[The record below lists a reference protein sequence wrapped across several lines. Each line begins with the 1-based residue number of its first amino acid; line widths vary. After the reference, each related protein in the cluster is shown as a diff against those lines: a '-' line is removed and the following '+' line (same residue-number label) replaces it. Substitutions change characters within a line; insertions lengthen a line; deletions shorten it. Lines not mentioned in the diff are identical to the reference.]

1 MIRIRISAVE
11 IRNCGPW
18 RGAWRLEIPEAPVAV
33 LCRPNEGGKSTLL
46 AAIPAVFWGEGAPAK
61 NWFAAEKEYEAA
73 VEFERESR
81 DPSGRILSKTVYRA
95 ERRFVDRD
103 VDRDGDVVSLAEL
116 REGGWHP
123 IYRGRHKPRGRTV
136 DNSKWQELLDDVW
149 VGVSPQSFCHV
160 AVLSQPADWRV
171 DAAGVQSLISG
182 GGKAT
187 AGEASERLLLRFR
200 EVSRFSRRAGI
211 SSSDARNDGALEK
224 AAARRESLQRTIDE
238 AQRTL
243 EDAQRL
249 RDELKEIEQQTAV
262 CAEDVR
268 KTEAQKALVEEVRAV
283 RRRLAAA
290 ERDLERWK
298 AANREVEQAARRLA
312 DLREQLAV
320 QPSFLAEAEFP
331 ALAETG
337 QVIEEARARA
347 EKRVPEEQL
356 RERLKRLEED
366 YASVRN
372 WPEDAA
378 ERIAELQR
386 REQAAH
392 QADAAFAEAERAV
405 ARLSP
410 VPDVHKRYRLTA
422 AAAAAVFLLGLAV
435 GGSAGGWGWG
445 LSAGIILGAAAAVCV
460 ALIYHPTR
468 EHPGRAEA
476 VARLR
481 ELEDLRGT
489 ACDSLREMQD
499 AVAGWAGVCEAAQLT
514 QLLQTWSVYCE
525 KRRQW
530 DEEVARQSRLREA
543 LAVDRLPELAA
554 RLVRTSFGTG
564 SAASSTA
571 ELDAAML
578 DRALKALDG
587 AVDLRRKIQAAEEA
601 FRNLLQSHAVQ
612 SVEELTERL
621 REARREHDALLLQ
634 FDQLKTRSA
643 FAEELALAT
652 GADLDAAATK
662 AANRL
667 ADLQRRADALR
678 TRRKDLELGLARLEG
693 GKVVNVA
700 QCEWELREAEAEM
713 ERLERRR
720 DAIATAWRLLRDAQA
735 DFSSQHR
742 EAMQRS
748 LNDLMR
754 SWTGQE
760 YAEFELDQ
768 NFLLSVR
775 IPAAGPPPK
784 EKKDKEKLLE
794 SLSQGA
800 RDQLALAV
808 RTAFLDRLAGDI
820 VLPLLLD
827 DPFVTWDHQRREQF
841 RRGLDNN
848 GSGRQIILLTHDPAF
863 FAWGAE
869 ITVRPI

>member
-18 RGAWRLEIPEAPVAV
+18 RGAWRLEIPEASVAV
-33 LCRPNEGGKSTLL
+33 LCRPNEQGKSTLL

-61 NWFAAEKEYEAA
+61 NWFAAEKEHDAA

-81 DPSGRILSKTVYRA
+81 DPSGRILAKTAYRA
-95 ERRFVDRD
+95 ERRFEE
-103 VDRDGDVVSLAEL
+103 DVVSLAEL
-116 REGGWHP
+116 REGGWHA

-149 VGVSPQSFCHV
+149 VGVSPQSFRHV

-171 DAAGVQSLISG
+171 DAAGVQNLISG
-182 GGKAT
+182 SGNAT

-211 SSSDARNDGALEK
+211 SPSDARNDGALEK
-224 AAARRESLQRTIDE
+224 AAARRESLQRMIDE

-243 EDAQRL
+243 EVAQRL
-249 RDELKEIEQQTAV
+249 RDELEEVERQTADCV
-262 CAEDVR
+262 EDVR
-268 KTEAQKALVEEVRAV
+268 KLEAQKALVEEVRAI
-283 RRRLAAA
+283 RRRLATA

-298 AANREVEQAARRLA
+298 AANREVEQAERRLA

-320 QPSFLAEAEFP
+320 QPSFLAEAELP

-337 QVIEEARARA
+337 QAIEEARARA

-356 RERLKRLEED
+356 RETLKRLEED

-386 REQAAH
+386 REQAAN

-422 AAAAAVFLLGLAV
+422 AAAAAAFVLGLAV
-435 GGSAGGWGWG
+435 GGVAGSWGWG
-445 LSAGIILGAAAAVCV
+445 LATGIILGAAAAVCV

-468 EHPGRAEA
+468 EHPGRADA

-481 ELEDLRGT
+481 EIENLRET

-499 AVAGWAGVCEAAQLT
+499 AVAGWAGSCEAAQLT
-514 QLLQTWSVYCE
+514 QLLQSWSVYRE

-543 LAVDRLPELAA
+543 LAVDLLPELAA
-554 RLVRTSFGTG
+554 RLVRTPAVTG
-564 SAASSTA
+564 GGASSIA
-571 ELDAAML
+571 ELDAAIL
-578 DRALKALDG
+578 ARARKALDG
-587 AVDLRRKIQAAEEA
+587 AVDLLRKIQAAEEA
-601 FRNLLQSHAVQ
+601 FRNLLQSHAVRT
-612 SVEELTERL
+612 VEELAERL
-621 REARREHDALLLQ
+621 REAQREHDAALLQ

-643 FAEELALAT
+643 FAEELARAT
-652 GADLDAAATK
+652 GADLDAAAIE
-662 AANRL
+662 AAKRL
-667 ADLQRRADALR
+667 ADVQRRDETLR
-678 TRRKDLELGLARLEG
+678 IRRNDLELELARLEA

-700 QCEWELREAEAEM
+700 QCEWELHETEAEIA
-713 ERLERRR
+713 RLERRR
-720 DAIATAWRLLRDAQA
+720 DAITTAWRLLRDAQA

-760 YAEFELDQ
+760 YAEFELDSD
-768 NFLLSVR
+768 FGLWVR

-784 EKKDKEKLLE
+784 DKKDNEKLLE

-808 RTAFLDRLAGDI
+808 RTAFLDRLAGEI

-841 RRGLDNN
+841 RRGLDKN

-863 FAWGAE
+863 TAWGAE
-869 ITVRPI
+869 IKVRPI